1 MGALAGVSSARMR
14 GDGQSPLY
22 LRAPMKALSPVGS
35 MSALRQHTKGPPGA
49 QGGMRRVQSPG
60 PTNGAAY
67 SGCRSAAVARQTPG
81 RGVTPTS
88 PSSRGRLPQTPR
100 RYLTIFKIR
109 CCRSHCE
116 SYLKLRLFCLFL
128 SIADHWEW
136 PNPVLLSLMN
146 PGKMVVTETLRTP
159 PIILTVKSNTPPMTK
174 KTWQGKS
181 TQRP

>member
-1 MGALAGVSSARMR
+1 MRTLHECLWLGALAGVSSARMR
-14 GDGQSPLY
+14 SDGQSPLY
-22 LRAPMKALSPVGS
+22 LRAPMKALSPMGS
-35 MSALRQHTKGPPGA
+35 MSAVRQHTKGPPGA

-100 RYLTIFKIR
+100 RYLTIFKIH

-116 SYLKLRLFCLFL
+116 SYLKLSLFCLFFFH
-128 SIADHWEW
+128 SR
-136 PNPVLLSLMN
+136 SL
-146 PGKMVVTETLRTP
+146 G
-159 PIILTVKSNTPPMTK
+159 MTK
-174 KTWQGKS
+174 PCAPISDESWKDGCYWS
-181 TQRP
+181 PENSAYHPHS